1 MALLRPKQLI
11 DAVVF
16 AVMMY
21 RPHRALCMAVL
32 SSVVA
37 MLACLAGPGRAHVDR
52 LEADM
57 LALAAAEPVSLLMR
71 IGYGDV
77 DRLFTCG

>member
-1 MALLRPKQLI
+1 
-11 DAVVF
+11 
-16 AVMMY
+16 
-21 RPHRALCMAVL
+21 MAVL

-37 MLACLAGPGRAHVDR
+37 MLAFLAGPGRAHVDR